1 MNTTTLRK
9 YDKHLGLVF
18 AALTILFIVLA
29 ITNASFFDWAFE
41 RHKNQLSWYIRP
53 LFIIPFCYFAYKRS
67 WAGVMGSMFAVMT
80 SMFWFPRPESVS
92 PLVVE
97 FLEMEKEYLMGNWDF
112 AKILI
117 TLMVPVSLTALAAAF
132 WKRNLFFG
140 MAVMVFIALAKIS
153 WSVVFGGESGTSVM
167 VPAMVGLLVCVVLVY
182 VGFKRM
188 ERKKKIS

>member
-9 YDKHLGLVF
+9 YDKHLGLVL

>member
-1 MNTTTLRK
+1 MNTNTLRK

-18 AALTILFIVLA
+18 AALTILFVVLA
-29 ITNASFFDWAFE
+29 MTNTTFFEWAFE

-80 SMFWFPRPESVS
+80 SMFWFPIPETVS

-167 VPAMVGLLVCVVLVY
+167 VPAMVGLLVCAVLIY
-182 VGFKRM
+182 VGFRRM
-188 ERKKKIS
+188 ESRKKTS